1 MDVDLILMSDA
12 DKVVSRP
19 QPAITLTAS
28 DSDAIPE
35 SAQEPGPITS
45 LCLSLDQTDGAC
57 CGYLPQNDCQYF
69 VYKDPDKSVSSP
81 NFITLDELL
90 RKQRL
95 PMPKRRQ
102 RFALAWILSSSFLQL
117 LESPWL
123 SASWEK
129 TDIVFYQDAQQPGRY
144 ALDQPHL
151 NHRLVPQAE
160 SGPLTE
166 RDRRMQL
173 SSSLEMLGIVLLELC
188 FGELLEEQ
196 PCRTRHSNTGC
207 DPIERI
213 FDVAAAKEWHGEVE
227 EDAGYEYAVAVGWCL
242 GGILSAPADRWR
254 EEMLQKVVHPL
265 ESCHRHLSQ
274 RIGM

>member
-1 MDVDLILMSDA
+1 MLA
-12 DKVVSRP
+12 
-19 QPAITLTAS
+19 
-28 DSDAIPE
+28 
-35 SAQEPGPITS
+35 SAQGHGPITS
-45 LCLSLDQTDGAC
+45 LCLSLDQTDGVC
-57 CGYLPQNDCQYF
+57 CGYLPQDDCQYL
-69 VYKDPDKSVSSP
+69 VYKDPDMPVSSP
-81 NFITLDELL
+81 NSITLDQLL
-90 RKQRL
+90 RKQGL

-123 SASWEK
+123 AASWQK
-129 TDIVFYQDAQQPGRY
+129 TDIVFYQDARQPGRY

-151 NHRLVPQAE
+151 NHRLALREE

-173 SSSLEMLGIVLLELC
+173 SHSLEMLGIVLLELC

-196 PCRTRHSNTGC
+196 PYRTQHPSTGYG
-207 DPIERI
+207 PIERI

-227 EDAGYEYAVAVGWCL
+227 EDAGYEYSVAVGWCL
-242 GGILSAPADRWR
+242 GGILSAPPDKWR

-274 RIGM
+274 RKDL